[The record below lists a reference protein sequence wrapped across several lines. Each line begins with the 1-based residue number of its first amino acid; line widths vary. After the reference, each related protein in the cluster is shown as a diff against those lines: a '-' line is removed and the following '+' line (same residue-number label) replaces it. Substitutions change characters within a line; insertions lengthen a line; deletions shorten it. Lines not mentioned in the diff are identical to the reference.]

1 MGRWKTGCTLVLPYK
16 LIIPGVLNES
26 FVTNFCDKKY
36 SHIKIFN
43 LIGWTMR
50 YIENHLHCYKS
61 YNFCMTNAYYC
72 IHVQYFF

>member
-43 LIGWTMR
+43 WLDNEI
-50 YIENHLHCYKS
+50 S
-61 YNFCMTNAYYC
+61 YRESPPLL
-72 IHVQYFF
+72 